1 MKLRVWCIKTKIVLY
16 ISPLFLVKCF
26 RIRYNTTGKCISINK
41 LKHRCVVNNR
51 ILKISMSCV
60 LLAAMYIVMYMYLPQ
75 RLSADIKGENDGIAK
90 NSGVTRN
97 DGIAKDDGITKEV
110 QNVDYTSRVV
120 VIDSGH
126 GGFDPGKEGAGGVLE
141 KDINLSIAKKTQRLL
156 VNVGVKVIMTRNED
170 EGLYD
175 ESDVNKKR
183 ADMKKRCD
191 IINQS
196 GADVAISIHQNS
208 FGDASVKGAQMFY
221 YKHSVKGKQLAGILQ
236 KSFSEYADMANERVE
251 KSDTTYYMLL
261 HTKVPTVIAECGFLS
276 NPGEAALLQDEEY
289 QQKVAYAIYQGILDY
304 FNAM

>member
-1 MKLRVWCIKTKIVLY
+1 M
-16 ISPLFLVKCF
+16 
-26 RIRYNTTGKCISINK
+26 
-41 LKHRCVVNNR
+41 NNR

-60 LLAAMYIVMYMYLPQ
+60 LLAAMYMVMYMYLPQ
-75 RLSADIKGENDGIAK
+75 KLSADIKGESDSSIADESGSSIVKNGGATKKDG
-90 NSGVTRN
+90 V
-97 DGIAKDDGITKEV
+97 TKEV
-110 QNVDYTSRVV
+110 QNIDYTSRVV

-141 KDINLSIAKKTQRLL
+141 KDINLSIAKKTQCLL
-156 VNVGVKVIMTRNED
+156 VNAGVKVIMTRNED

-208 FGDASVKGAQMFY
+208 FSDASVKGAQMFY
-221 YKHSVKGKQLAGILQ
+221 YKHSAKGKQLAGILQ
-236 KSFSEYADMANERVE
+236 KSFSEYADTANERVE

-261 HTKVPTVIAECGFLS
+261 HTNVPTVIAECGFLS
-276 NPGEAALLQDEEY
+276 NPDEAALLREEEY